1 MKVAEDALLEVDNL
15 RTQFDTPG
23 GLLTA
28 VDGVSFSLSKGKS
41 LGVVGESG
49 SGKSVMSRSIMRLL
63 PKVNIQTEGT
73 VRFKSRNLMELAP
86 RDLRKLWGPEMAM
99 IFQDPLG
106 SLNPVVKVGKQVAEG
121 LRVHS
126 GFSKKEARSEALKL
140 LREVG
145 ISEPE
150 RRLDEYPHQ
159 FSGGMRQRIVIAIAL
174 ACQPDL
180 LIADEPTTALDV
192 TVQAQILDL
201 IEEQRNQR
209 NMSLILVTHDL
220 GVVAGRTDEI
230 MVMYA
235 GRIVE
240 RAPTK
245 VLFANM
251 KMPYTEALLES
262 IPKLE
267 RPSHSHLLSIPGQP
281 PNMVDAP
288 HGCKFAS
295 RCKYVQDRCVEEEPE
310 LIPAA
315 TPGHLY
321 RCFFPV
327 GSAESA
333 DALARNMATGK
344 VDESGSR
351 VHIRT

>member
-1 MKVAEDALLEVDNL
+1 MKADEDALLEVDNL

-28 VDGVSFSLSKGKS
+28 VDGVSFSLPKGRS

-63 PKVNIQTEGT
+63 PKANIHTEGT
-73 VRFKSRNLMELAP
+73 VRFKSKNLMELAP

-174 ACQPDL
+174 ACRPDL

-235 GRIVE
+235 GRVVE

-288 HGCKFAS
+288 RGCKFAS

-310 LIPAA
+310 LISAG

-327 GSAESA
+327 GSSESA
-333 DALARNMATGK
+333 DALARNMANGK